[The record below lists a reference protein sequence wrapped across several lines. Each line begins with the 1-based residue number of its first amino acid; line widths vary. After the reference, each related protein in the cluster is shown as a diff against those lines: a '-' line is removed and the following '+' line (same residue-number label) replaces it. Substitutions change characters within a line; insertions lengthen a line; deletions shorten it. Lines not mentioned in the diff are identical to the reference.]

1 MNPTPSLSR
10 SWPQRLLLAALLTL
24 AAAPALA
31 EPPSDGDVNRLLSAS
46 RAQNMLDSM
55 LPQIEAMQR
64 QQFAQLTAQRPLD
77 AAQQQKVQQI
87 QERTQATVRKAL
99 SWQEMRPLYVSL
111 YKQSFSKQDVLAM
124 AEFYESPAGQSML
137 DKTPQLMQN
146 LMGAIQ
152 QKITPL
158 FADLQKDLEQTV
170 GAPPAPAKP

>member
-1 MNPTPSLSR
+1 MNPTPLFSR
-10 SWPQRLLLAALLTL
+10 AWLQRLLLAALLAL
-24 AAAPALA
+24 AAGPALA

-99 SWQEMRPLYVSL
+99 SWQEMRPLYVNL

-170 GAPPAPAKP
+170 GAGPAKP

>member
-1 MNPTPSLSR
+1 MNPTPPLFR
-10 SWPQRLLLAALLTL
+10 SWPQRLLLAALLAL

-99 SWQEMRPLYVSL
+99 SWQEMRPLYVNL

-170 GAPPAPAKP
+170 NTPPAKP